1 MKTAY
6 KIVMPILCVAVFPVL
21 FFLPLLHLNITSSL
35 AGSLSGNL
43 GIREYSSLFQLV
55 QMGKGMNETQTALWK
70 NIGKAL
76 FDKEGTLGS
85 VFTNTGWL
93 YAVAVFAGLMLL
105 LTLLTA
111 VLAIVTKRYVLV
123 SCFAGGALVSAFAMN
138 KCFDAF
144 AHPLLTGEIGITSLL
159 SGAGSGAGSSGVLS
173 NLLGSLAKMEALEL
187 ASAYD
192 MAFFLLLCALVFS
205 VVTAIV
211 KHYNKKAFR

>member
-35 AGSLSGNL
+35 AGSLSANL
-43 GIREYSSLFQLV
+43 GIREYSSLYQLL
-55 QMGKGMNETQTALWK
+55 QMGKGMDDTQTALWK
-70 NIGKAL
+70 SIGKAF
-76 FDKEGTLGS
+76 FDKGGTLGS

-144 AHPLLTGEIGITSLL
+144 ARPLLTGEIGISSLL
-159 SGAGSGAGSSGVLS
+159 SGAGSDSSGLLS
-173 NLLGSLAKMEALEL
+173 NLLGSLAKMESLEL
-187 ASAYD
+187 ASAYGL
-192 MAFFLLLCALVFS
+192 AFFLLLCALVFS
-205 VVTAIV
+205 VVTAIM